1 MHHMPRTAKGRSG
14 KRMKGQIFC
23 QRTEYLSKDRF
34 SYLSNDRCI
43 TFLIKLIL
51 FIWIVN
57 ETANC
62 VSHCK
67 YLERFC
73 NTFEKVPSLFIGAL

>member
-1 MHHMPRTAKGRSG
+1 MVRSG

-34 SYLSNDRCI
+34 SYLSNDRYI
-43 TFLIKLIL
+43 TFLIK
-51 FIWIVN
+51 FIGFISIVN
-57 ETANC
+57 KTANYRI
-62 VSHCK
+62 HCK
-67 YLERFC
+67 YLDRFW

>member
-1 MHHMPRTAKGRSG
+1 MRETSRSG

-34 SYLSNDRCI
+34 SYLSNDRYI
-43 TFLIKLIL
+43 TFLIK
-51 FIWIVN
+51 FIRFISIVN
-57 ETANC
+57 KTANYW
-62 VSHCK
+62 SHFK

-73 NTFEKVPSLFIGAL
+73 KTFEKVPGLFIGAL